1 MNNFFIYNNESG
13 IVELNGPDILLVKE
27 FAALMDNKRNKCK
40 DDPKGEYKL
49 RAFREFTYIY
59 LALHWNSPYK
69 DYLERDRHDAAI
81 EDARLTEDE
90 FNDPEFR
97 AACRKFKSLQDS
109 HRSIRLLKAA
119 ECAVDKL
126 VDYFHNVDIE
136 ERDPLTG
143 KPIFKAKDIEAE
155 MTTINKVHES
165 LVILENQVKKE
176 ISETTS
182 IRAGAEDGFLPNF

>member
-1 MNNFFIYNNESG
+1 MINEINVKMTLKANINYEPLGNLHIYTQLFIG
-13 IVELNGPDILLVKE
+13 ILLIKITQ
-27 FAALMDNKRNKCK
+27 K
-40 DDPKGEYKL
+40 
-49 RAFREFTYIY
+49 
-59 LALHWNSPYK
+59 
-69 DYLERDRHDAAI
+69 RDRHDAAI